1 MFQIIAKHCAN
12 NASHTMHRTPLVW
25 RGLDESVQKVGPG
38 QSRYRAALASKL
50 GQIKMKRNTR
60 TNNSAFAPY
69 SQSGRTT
76 FEAAIKSV
84 IFKFQ
89 SQHWLVKRQMRQ
101 FQNLTFNDFFNLVES
116 QSGLIQL
123 RSDSYRA
130 GLKYRSGPWCNPSL
144 LSAQTLVVSDKHPSI
159 QKTICHVCCP
169 DFYI

>member
-1 MFQIIAKHCAN
+1 
-12 NASHTMHRTPLVW
+12 
-25 RGLDESVQKVGPG
+25 
-38 QSRYRAALASKL
+38 
-50 GQIKMKRNTR
+50 MKRNRR

-76 FEAAIKSV
+76 FEAEAAIKSV

-101 FQNLTFNDFFNLVES
+101 FQNLSFNDFFNLVES

-130 GLKYRSGPWCNPSL
+130 GLKYRSGP
-144 LSAQTLVVSDKHPSI
+144 
-159 QKTICHVCCP
+159 
-169 DFYI
+169 

>member
-1 MFQIIAKHCAN
+1 
-12 NASHTMHRTPLVW
+12 
-25 RGLDESVQKVGPG
+25 
-38 QSRYRAALASKL
+38 
-50 GQIKMKRNTR
+50 MKRNIR

-101 FQNLTFNDFFNLVES
+101 FQNLSFNDFFNLVES

-169 DFYI
+169 FTFSLCWIAIFAKVAFDKHLSLVTRGCHDGHFRRVVRLP